1 MRAMAELLDEDAISE
16 ALERLPGWQREDGA
30 TIVRFAKLPS
40 FREAVATVDEV
51 AELAEEADHHPDMNI
66 RFNSL
71 KFKLSTHSEGG
82 LTAKDTDLAGK
93 ISGVLDRRGAS

>member
-1 MRAMAELLDEDAISE
+1 MAELLSEDAIAE
-16 ALERLPGWQREDGA
+16 ALEGLPGWQREDDA

-40 FREAVATVDEV
+40 FSEAIAAVDAV
-51 AELAEEADHHPDMNI
+51 AELAEENDHHPDMDI

-82 LTAKDTDLAGK
+82 LTAKDTDLAAK
-93 ISGVLDRRGAS
+93 ISAVLDARGAD

>member
-1 MRAMAELLDEDAISE
+1 MRTMAEILDEDAIRE
-16 ALERLPGWQREDGA
+16 ALELLPGWQREDAA

-40 FREAVATVDEV
+40 FPEAVATVVDV
-51 AELAEEADHHPDMNI
+51 AELAEEADHHPDMDI

-93 ISGVLDRRGAS
+93 ISAVLDRRGAD

>member
-1 MRAMAELLDEDAISE
+1 MAELLSDDAIAE
-16 ALERLPGWQREDGA
+16 ALADLPGWQREDDT

-40 FREAVATVDEV
+40 FSEAIATVSEV
-51 AELAEEADHHPDMNI
+51 AELAEENDHHPDMDI

-82 LTAKDTDLAGK
+82 LTAKDTDLAAK
-93 ISGVLDRRGAS
+93 ISAVLDARGAD

>member
-1 MRAMAELLDEDAISE
+1 MAELLGEDAIAQ
-16 ALERLPGWQREDGA
+16 ALDGLPGWQREDDA

-40 FREAVATVDEV
+40 FREAIATIGDVAD
-51 AELAEEADHHPDMNI
+51 LAEEADHHPDMDI

-82 LTAKDTDLAGK
+82 LTAKDTDLAAK
-93 ISGVLDRRGAS
+93 ISSVLDRRGAS

>member
-1 MRAMAELLDEDAISE
+1 MAELLDEDAITE
-16 ALERLPGWQREDGA
+16 ALGRLPGWEREDDA

-40 FREAVATVDEV
+40 FREAIATIDEV
-51 AELAEEADHHPDMNI
+51 ADLAEEHDHHPDMDI

-82 LTAKDTDLAGK
+82 LTAKDTDLAAK
-93 ISGVLDRRGAS
+93 ISAVLDTRGAD

>member
-1 MRAMAELLDEDAISE
+1 MAELLDEDAIAE
-16 ALERLPGWQREDGA
+16 ALENLPGWQREDDA

-40 FREAVATVDEV
+40 FPEAVAAVDEV
-51 AELAEEADHHPDMNI
+51 AELAEENDHHPDIDI

-82 LTAKDTDLAGK
+82 LTVKDTDLAAK
-93 ISGVLDRRGAS
+93 ISAVLDSRGAS

>member
-1 MRAMAELLDEDAISE
+1 MAELLDEDAITE
-16 ALERLPGWQREDGA
+16 ALGRLPGWEREDDA

-40 FREAVATVDEV
+40 FREAIATIDEV
-51 AELAEEADHHPDMNI
+51 ADLAEEHDHHPDMDI

-82 LTAKDTDLAGK
+82 LTAKDTDLAEK
-93 ISGVLDRRGAS
+93 ISAVLDSRGAD